1 MTLSSNFLWQVFVL
15 KVFVYKVGP
24 EIGNAEIP
32 PFGFCSI
39 FGEWDELGIQHLAQI
54 FLIKCYCMFQNASVT
69 AFTVSELLTKNQQ
82 GVKLPPL
89 LPTQIRVKRI
99 INWNSYQP
107 KLSSERRNW
116 YLDFLIDLIFQGVNK
131 LFVVSFENQDP
142 QNIIFQK

>member
-1 MTLSSNFLWQVFVL
+1 MTLSSNFLWRVFVL

-24 EIGNAEIP
+24 EIRNAEIP

-39 FGEWDELGIQHLAQI
+39 SGDWDELGIQHLAQI

-89 LPTQIRVKRI
+89 LPTQIRDKRI

-107 KLSSERRNW
+107 KLSSERQNW
-116 YLDFLIDLIFQGVNK
+116 YLDFLIGLIFQGVNK
-131 LFVVSFENQDP
+131 LFVVLFENQDP